1 MQYDKRPLLYGAG
14 VESIPVDESD
24 DIQRVVAAMKII
36 LARTQSQSGQFRAD
50 VHVKTHGYAEG
61 ELRVLSNLPE
71 ELAQGPFE
79 RAACYRAV
87 VRFSNA
93 ASQTQADALP
103 DGRGMGIKVFG
114 VTGEM
119 MSVED
124 QSGPTQD
131 FLMINHPVFFSRNVK
146 DFLRVEHLLAEAKNG
161 PLATAQQALT
171 GSDWNPLNWHWRE
184 MLTLASIIGQLPTH
198 PASNTY
204 SSASPIRFGKYIA
217 KYRALPAGNRV
228 DSYVDLIKRLGTQT
242 DAMRL
247 ALEETL
253 RTQEVLF
260 EFQVQLRTSE
270 QAMPIEDPTVEW
282 PENESRIERSRIC
295 CFRDSKWNQCDIR
308 RIIKTSRLTCGTRS
322 PHIGRW
328 EASTA
333 SAAWPTR
340 SHLHGVANKQLRHRN
355 RLSDPTKA
363 IVNQFPEQHLITER
377 ATVVK
382 RGVKR
387 RQQALLSGRNEWFRS
402 RELNLTWSQ

>member
-1 MQYDKRPLLYGAG
+1 
-14 VESIPVDESD
+14 
-24 DIQRVVAAMKII
+24 MKMI

-71 ELAQGPFE
+71 ELAQGLFE

-124 QSGPTQD
+124 ESGPTQD
-131 FLMINHPVFFSRNVK
+131 FLMINHPVFFARNVK
-146 DFLRVEHLLAEAKNG
+146 DFLRVEQLLAEAKNG

-171 GSDWNPLNWHWRE
+171 GGDWNPLNWHWRE
-184 MLTLASIIGQLPTH
+184 MLTVASIIGQLPTH

-253 RTQEVLF
+253 LTQEVLF

-282 PENESRIERSRIC
+282 PENESPYRTVAHLLLPRQQMESVRHQADYQNLAFNVWHALAAHRPLGGINR
-295 CFRDSKWNQCDIR
+295 IR
-308 RIIKTSRLTCGTRS
+308 RLAYPVS
-322 PHIGRW
+322 
-328 EASTA
+328 
-333 SAAWPTR
+333 SAW
-340 SHLHGVANKQLRHRN
+340 
-355 RLSDPTKA
+355 
-363 IVNQFPEQHLITER
+363 
-377 ATVVK
+377 
-382 RGVKR
+382 R
-387 RQQALLSGRNEWFRS
+387 RQQATTTSKSPIRPDEGDCQSVSGTTFDNRACNSGEAGSETETASVAVWKK
-402 RELNLTWSQ
+402 